1 MDLLEP
7 GRFAE
12 AVGALAAVLGLLVAF
27 SVGLR
32 LWRRR
37 TGGMPTRRMAL
48 VESLALDG
56 RHRLV
61 RVRDGER
68 EHLLL
73 LGAATPLAL
82 PVEHHEA
89 GDAP

>member
-1 MDLLEP
+1 
-7 GRFAE
+7 
-12 AVGALAAVLGLLVAF
+12 
-27 SVGLR
+27 
-32 LWRRR
+32 
-37 TGGMPTRRMAL
+37 MAL